1 MNIRRIYGV
10 LLQEFYLTIH
20 SLEVIVDVFIFPL
33 INIVV
38 FGLISLYL
46 VGESQTLAGQYVLLG
61 MILWQVIWIIAY
73 SVAVGSL
80 WNIWSKNLS
89 NMFVAPLTMSEYIAA
104 HAISGSLKALFL
116 LLLGGVLSAIVFSFD
131 ILAIGLPT
139 LALACIIFGIF
150 AYSIALVVLGLIFR
164 YGTRIAALSWS
175 LVMVFQPISAAFF
188 PLAMMPA
195 ALQKLALFFPPTYA
209 FEAARSGLLEGGVA
223 WRMMGIGFLIDLVY
237 LAVATL
243 LFSYLFEASRDNG
256 QFARNES

>member
-1 MNIRRIYGV
+1 MSARRIYGV

-20 SLEVIVDVFIFPL
+20 SLEVIVDVFIFPI

-46 VGESQTLAGQYVLLG
+46 TGEQQALAGQYVLLG
-61 MILWQVIWIIAY
+61 MILWQVIWIISY
-73 SVAVGSL
+73 SVAVGSM
-80 WNIWSKNLS
+80 WNIWSRNLS

-116 LLLGGVLSAIVFSFD
+116 LSLGGAISAMVFELN
-131 ILAIGLPT
+131 ILAIGFVT
-139 LALACIIFGIF
+139 LVLACIVFAIF
-150 AYSIALVVLGLIFR
+150 AFSIALAVLGLIFR

-175 LVMVFQPISAAFF
+175 VIIVFQPLSAAFF
-188 PLAMMPA
+188 PLSIMPR
-195 ALQKLALFFPPTYA
+195 ALQTISLFFPPTYA
-209 FEAARSGLLEGGVA
+209 FEAARFGLLGGGVE

-237 LAVATL
+237 LCLSVI
-243 LFSYLFEASRDNG
+243 LFSYLFEVSRDNG